1 MNAENHASKEEKMG
15 EQDTQDAVKMKTVPS
30 DVMGNGVDNV
40 CDNDEADVHDD
51 KTEQA
56 TETVDTY
63 QVESTL
69 FLAKMTSGF
78 VAMKER
84 RKLAS
89 SMPPLVPHSEHETVP
104 PPINSRVTV
113 NFIDPTTIGIGTGT
127 INDPSAHQK
136 FKFMSPLGGKVSSND
151 GFMALDLFEKVKT
164 IFARKFDSTLQS
176 IPYENIRGG
185 ATGTILKLPVQLA
198 LTRSHSAGEAAT
210 TGDVPWGGASG
221 TNASLTDP
229 AEWHNNP
236 HCHVFIA
243 ACEGM
248 EHYRSKVRP
257 ALQAFVSQVECA
269 SSMGATPGVRGSGH
283 GGKVPTPVGSCSSH
297 YIILYVPIRSKDSNN
312 TSRGLSPTNTEG
324 LVQGNRLGTGL
335 ASRISAAR
343 RQIQSNTSREMSD
356 SVHSGGTTSTDFEID
371 STDTGS
377 MPLSAGSFAH
387 ISKAEKEIFRKFVAD
402 FPNGSP
408 CIMSTLTGS
417 TEGSSLIHMHPLKNQ
432 EWAHFLQTMGTAI
445 VNGFQDRCRRY
456 DEELRRL
463 DAARTG
469 IEKGSSK
476 GKSGVIS
483 AFDLSHFFLVKES
496 LAFTY
501 EQMQLHLDAL
511 LQYEELRLF
520 LPESADEVM
529 SDGIEKRKS
538 KTSSPSKLLDDVD
551 DNTMKLAITG
561 DTVGFRRHLR
571 STTGLLS
578 IKESVVQYLFARE
591 VDLLFQLGSPVN
603 VIVRTLDFV
612 KSMYRMKINS
622 INTLKKKGKSLSQE
636 EVVFRYREAEVW
648 ALDFCWDVKNASEAF
663 FQVLVYDDEES
674 IADFSFSKIEE
685 GPSLED
691 IDTSY
696 LSASRSEIMADPDQ
710 ESLERS
716 LAGKLCDLLEFARLR
731 YLKLGDTELPVVN
744 PIRKLWNETPND
756 MKSEWGPWKAGN
768 PKLTNHRN
776 NNGSLRDLK
785 SAIAMDEEHTDLV
798 VPKGSARLLE
808 GALSSKEIYEERYL
822 ELSTAI
828 INACRH
834 SGRKRMA
841 SRLQAERAELH
852 IRNKEY
858 SLAVRALL
866 PVINICAIDRW
877 DRGHF
882 WHLFRLASC
891 QRMTGKVASYLN
903 TLTQCFGPHLS
914 HTTPPKA
921 ANVLQQDF
929 EVVVEQERVS
939 GFRLGIASFL
949 ETEMDVA
956 DTASGKTSM
965 LLTFVRKKLVN
976 TFCNVGDD
984 IKVMLTV
991 KSYLPKPIELRKLSI
1006 LVVSLETY
1014 ESVFHNRGAVSDED
1028 AFQVLSLDIP
1038 VTLESGSNDFEF
1050 QWKPM
1055 TTGQYILSTVQMQW
1069 KCACFHYDSA
1079 VMRKALSGID
1089 VLPCAPTQSIELN
1102 PLFLIPGQIQQ
1113 VRITF
1118 NPGTDIIE
1126 KGTVEL
1132 LCSDGL
1138 QVIPPGI
1145 DANTDDWRESCTVDL
1160 PPTKAGVPVVLTTMV
1175 KSSVIKT
1182 IEQKLGLYSGSDPS
1196 SAVAGFVQTMQAKV
1210 TTSYHHGLY
1219 SKVEGVIDTCME
1231 TALEAMVTTLDK
1243 PALTVDKSEAFSY
1256 DERILINVSLHCN
1269 TPVPFYLKE
1278 WDLKVPKLCLTK
1290 DGDLNHHIFGDAVV
1304 EGDQLSFG
1312 FNCVRTKNDADEG
1325 YSPSLLIVL
1334 QDEFGKT
1341 FNQVLP
1347 LDLESF
1353 YVKMRQD
1360 DEFSR
1365 TNSVTTE
1372 LQLSVAQGLV
1382 GAPVTLFYRIDVS
1395 NLLKPQRKGSIEVNG
1410 SSEHELT
1417 LMYTLVSEYTD
1428 WIVGGKTQG
1437 ILSCDDCKDFT
1448 LEFVGIPILPGVIKT
1463 FPNLRVTYE
1472 SAGDHDA
1479 PSVTVHSR
1487 NPDLF
1492 NSLAFVNHVALACS
1506 AGLEV

>member
-1 MNAENHASKEEKMG
+1 MISEKHASKEEEVG
-15 EQDTQDAVKMKTVPS
+15 EQDTQDIDLLESVSAN
-30 DVMGNGVDNV
+30 VMSNGVDDV
-40 CDNDEADVHDD
+40 DDNNEADV
-51 KTEQA
+51 KINKSEQA
-56 TETVDTY
+56 AESIDIS
-63 QVESTL
+63 QVESNL

-89 SMPPLVPHSEHETVP
+89 SMPPLVSLSDQDVVPH
-104 PPINSRVTV
+104 PINSRVTV
-113 NFIDPTTIGIGTGT
+113 NFIDPTTIGIGNSTT
-127 INDPSAHQK
+127 NDPSAHQK
-136 FKFMSPLGGKVSSND
+136 FKFMSPLGGKAPSNN

-164 IFARKFDSTLQS
+164 IFARKFDSTLHS

-185 ATGTILKLPVQLA
+185 ATGTIVKLPVQLT
-198 LTRSHSAGEAAT
+198 LTRSHSGGEAAT

-221 TNASLTDP
+221 TTAALTDP

-248 EHYRSKVRP
+248 DHYRTKVRP

-269 SSMGATPGVRGSGH
+269 SSMGATPGVRSSGQ
-283 GGKVPTPVGSCSSH
+283 GGKVPAPVGSCSSH
-297 YIILYVPIRSKDSNN
+297 YVILYVPIRSKDSNN
-312 TSRGLSPTNTEG
+312 TARGLSPTNTEG

-356 SVHSGGTTSTDFEID
+356 SVHSGGTNTTDFEIE
-371 STDTGS
+371 STDNGPIPS
-377 MPLSAGSFAH
+377 SAGSIAH
-387 ISKAEKEIFRKFVAD
+387 ISKTEKEIFRKFVAD

-417 TEGSSLIHMHPLKNQ
+417 TEGSSLIQMHPLKSQ
-432 EWAHFLQTMGTAI
+432 EWTHFLQTMGTAI

-463 DAARTG
+463 DAARAGT
-469 IEKGSSK
+469 EKSSSK
-476 GKSGVIS
+476 GKSGES
-483 AFDLSHFFLVKES
+483 STFDLSHFFLVKES

-529 SDGIEKRKS
+529 DDGIEKRKN
-538 KTSSPSKLLDDVD
+538 KISSSSKLLANVD
-551 DNTMKLAITG
+551 DDTMKLAITG
-561 DTVGFRRHLR
+561 DTVGFRRRLR
-571 STTGLLS
+571 STTGLVS
-578 IKESVVQYLFARE
+578 IKHNIVQYLFARE

-603 VIVRTLDFV
+603 VIVRALDYV

-622 INTLKKKGKSLSQE
+622 VNTLKKKKKSLSQE
-636 EVVFRYREAEVW
+636 EVARRFREAEEW
-648 ALDFCWDVKNASEAF
+648 ALDFCWNVKNASEVF

-691 IDTSY
+691 IDTVY
-696 LSASRSEIMADPDQ
+696 LSASRSEIMVDPDQ

-731 YLKLGDTELPVVN
+731 YLKLGDTELSVDN
-744 PIRKLWNETPND
+744 PIRELWNGTPND
-756 MKSEWGPWKAGN
+756 MKSEWDPWKAGN
-768 PKLTNHRN
+768 PKLTNVRN
-776 NNGSLRDLK
+776 KHGSLPDLK
-785 SAIAMDEEHTDLV
+785 SAIAMDEDPTNIV
-798 VPKGSARLLE
+798 IQKGSARLLE
-808 GALSSKEIYEERYL
+808 GALSSKEVYEERYM
-822 ELSTAI
+822 ELSAAI

-914 HTTPPKA
+914 HITPPKA
-921 ANVLQQDF
+921 ADALQRDF

-949 ETEMDVA
+949 ETEMDVV
-956 DTASGKTSM
+956 DTVSGKTSM

-976 TFCNVGDD
+976 SFCNVGED

-991 KSYLPKPIELRKLSI
+991 TSYLPKPIELRKLSI
-1006 LVVSLETY
+1006 LVISLERY
-1014 ESVFHNRGAVSDED
+1014 ESVFHNRGVVSEED
-1028 AFQVLSLDIP
+1028 AFQILSLDMP
-1038 VTLESGSNDFEF
+1038 VKVESGSNDFEF

-1079 VMRKALSGID
+1079 VIRKALSGIE
-1089 VLPCAPTQSIELN
+1089 VLPSAPTQSIELN
-1102 PLFLIPGQIQQ
+1102 PLFLIPGQIQP

-1118 NPGTDIIE
+1118 NPGTDVIE

-1132 LCSDGL
+1132 ICSDGL
-1138 QVIPPGI
+1138 QVIPPGV
-1145 DANTDDWRESCTVDL
+1145 DANANHWRETCTVDL
-1160 PPTKAGVPVVLTTMV
+1160 PPTKAGTPVVLTTMV

-1182 IEQKLGLYSGSDPS
+1182 IEQKLGLYSGSDSS

-1269 TPVPFYLKE
+1269 TPVPFFLKE
-1278 WDLKVPKLCLTK
+1278 WDLKVPKLCVIN
-1290 DGDLNHHIFGDAVV
+1290 DGDLNHHIFGHAVA

-1312 FNCVRTKNDADEG
+1312 FNCKRTENDAAEG
-1325 YSPSLLIVL
+1325 NTPFLLIVL

-1347 LDLESF
+1347 LDLETF
-1353 YVKMRQD
+1353 YDKMRQD

-1365 TNSVTTE
+1365 MNSVTSE
-1372 LQLSVAQGLV
+1372 LQLSVVQGLV
-1382 GAPVTLFYRIDVS
+1382 GAPVTLSYRVDVS
-1395 NLLKPQRKGSIEVNG
+1395 TLLKPKRKSSIEENG
-1410 SSEHELT
+1410 SSRSNLT
-1417 LMYTLVSEYTD
+1417 LMYTLACEYTD

-1437 ILSCDDCKDFT
+1437 ILSCDECKEFT
-1448 LEFVGIPILPGVIKT
+1448 LDFVGIPILPGVIKT
-1463 FPNLRVTYE
+1463 FPILRVSYE
-1472 SAGDHDA
+1472 SVDDHDA